1 MNNKRHYFKDVAYNQ
16 YDYNEEP
23 YGVQF
28 KYKEI
33 DTDEWKEMGFTFSKD
48 PERQHP
54 VEIEWR
60 KWSSE
65 GGVTALSEVQMR
77 PTLDQFFG

>member
-1 MNNKRHYFKDVAYNQ
+1 MCIRDS
-16 YDYNEEP
+16 
-23 YGVQF
+23 
-28 KYKEI
+28 
-33 DTDEWKEMGFTFSKD
+33 EWKEIGFTFAKD

-54 VEIEWR
+54 LEIEWR

-65 GGVTALSEVQMR
+65 GGVTALSEVQMK